1 MKKTPRKL
9 LLCLIIAG
17 CVALCITG
25 LWTGFWADAQRY
37 ILGALVCAALVTYT
51 DTPKIKPFELS
62 AKSRFLWMIP
72 AFLIAVN
79 NFPWI
84 SAVLSPPTESPK
96 AVKIAGSLFICMLCA
111 LFEEMLFRRI
121 VLSDFLKKYENT
133 QNRELKAIFLSSVLF
148 GAYHL
153 INIFYGA
160 SVPQT
165 ILQFFYTVPIGAMMC
180 LVYLVSGKLV
190 FCVLIHGIY
199 SFAGDLV
206 SVIGIKDQWNTPE
219 VILTAAVSFAVFVI
233 YLGFF
238 ASKTKK

>member
-1 MKKTPRKL
+1 
-9 LLCLIIAG
+9 
-17 CVALCITG
+17 
-25 LWTGFWADAQRY
+25 
-37 ILGALVCAALVTYT
+37 
-51 DTPKIKPFELS
+51 
-62 AKSRFLWMIP
+62 
-72 AFLIAVN
+72 
-79 NFPWI
+79 
-84 SAVLSPPTESPK
+84 
-96 AVKIAGSLFICMLCA
+96 
-111 LFEEMLFRRI
+111 
-121 VLSDFLKKYENT
+121 LKKYENT
-133 QNRELKAIFLSSVLF
+133 KNRELKAIFVSSVLF

-190 FCVLIHGIY
+190 FGVLIHGIY